1 MKKNDRQTAFSLT
14 LLPAFCSGD
23 GTMTKR
29 CARIFLRN
37 LQDSI
42 GFTLLEV
49 LSTVLILSII
59 AAFAIPAFS
68 SWLPDYRLKAATGE
82 IFSHFQQAKIAAAK
96 NGNYSTICFHQP
108 LGSTTYSYVIFID
121 EDNDLEF
128 DSGEKVLIR
137 CLWGAGDEYQGVS
150 FDSSMGGGDGVTFS
164 KNDDGIP
171 AIAFQPSG
179 IPISNT
185 GGLGMGSVYLKNTKG
200 KKARVVLSTAGSIR
214 VEYPL

>member
-1 MKKNDRQTAFSLT
+1 
-14 LLPAFCSGD
+14 
-23 GTMTKR
+23 MTKR
-29 CARIFLRN
+29 AARIFLRN
-37 LQDSI
+37 PHGTS

-68 SWLPDYRLKAATGE
+68 SWLPDYRLKAASRE
-82 IFSHFQQAKIAAAK
+82 LFSHFQRAKMAAAK

-108 LGSTTYSYVIFID
+108 INSTTYSLVVFVD
-121 EDNDLEF
+121 GNKNLEF
-128 DSGEKVLIR
+128 DPGEKVLLR
-137 CLWGAGDEYQGVS
+137 TLWGAGDEYQGVS
-150 FDSSMGGGDGVTFS
+150 FDSSMGGGDGLTFS
-164 KNDDGIP
+164 QNDEGIP

-200 KKARVVLSTAGSIR
+200 KRARIVLSAAGSVR
-214 VEYPL
+214 VDYPL